1 MAEKNLLV
9 IIKSQ
14 PFTKLNYYEALRVGV
29 GLWDHDVTILWR
41 DEGVYATIKNADRT
55 LTEQFFKELP
65 GLDTELLVDEEDLV
79 VRGFTSDD
87 LVDGIQPVGKDVI
100 RGFIEKAEASLV
112 F

>member
-29 GLWDHDVTILWR
+29 GFWDHEVTILWR
-41 DEGVYATIKNADRT
+41 NEGVYATIKNADRT

-65 GLDTELLVDEEDLV
+65 SLETALLVDEEDLA

-87 LVDGIQPVGKDVI
+87 LIEGIQPVSKDVI
-100 RGFIEKAEASLV
+100 RGVIEKAEASLV

>member
-29 GLWDHDVTILWR
+29 GFWDHEVTILWR
-41 DEGVYATIKNADRT
+41 GEGVYATLKNADRT
-55 LTEQFFKELP
+55 LTGQFFKELP
-65 GLDTELLVDEEDLV
+65 GLDTELLVDEEDLA

-87 LVDGIQPVGKDVI
+87 LVKGIQPVGKNVI
-100 RGFIEKAEASLV
+100 RGIIGKTEASLV